1 MISTEPLPITHLAL
15 AVEHEGGADDLLSVD
30 LAMTQ
35 VMLAVAVEDLL
46 SFLDGVLGHEVGL
59 KIM

>member
-1 MISTEPLPITHLAL
+1 M